1 MKVKELKDIIAYLE
15 DGGRKTLEGSVE
27 KFIEVSKSYG
37 FNDEFI
43 FERQQ
48 DNGMTPAATM
58 TSMKSLISLC
68 VFSISNTE

>member
-48 DNGMTPAATM
+48 DNA
-58 TSMKSLISLC
+58 
-68 VFSISNTE
+68 